1 MTLTRRHF
9 LAGAGALVVA
19 CQKREPETPLAHL
32 YGKEWVHG
40 AYSHYARAY
49 ATVEKSAEQKS
60 FDSYKIFAQKGIAA
74 LDGLQSREVPFFI
87 RVAPDVT
94 SFRIERDVPE
104 RLTFSASMSASD
116 REEATAGWK
125 LAREHLHTDYDEI
138 HRLDWAL
145 TGLLTELSRVRNA
158 IDQGLIE
165 QFRICRQLATL
176 AAGGALP
183 FQLPYQVTRQDYES
197 VLRLVLERLENDRAR
212 LSRTEAAMIAVGLTA
227 RATDTGSA
235 SLADNVRK
243 VLLAVVLDAEA
254 NAKGRALTYPQT
266 DRGALLSRAR
276 ELEARIVA
284 SAEYKQ
290 WLAIEQEKEDVL
302 GQLLTV
308 LDSVTGLP
316 TSSVYRQVMR
326 VWRGGGDY
334 LAYLQIAVAIVPS
347 GTGLSGVLND
357 ARDHT
362 QRYRGI
368 ITKSDRARELVTQA
382 QQPSPERAAEIE
394 GAVVNVATRRARKQL
409 DRQLVFFESND
420 ELTRVKEELS
430 QSPLGTGALPSV
442 PR

>member
-1 MTLTRRHF
+1 MTFSRRDF
-9 LAGAGALVVA
+9 LAGAGALVLA
-19 CQKREPETPLAHL
+19 CQKREPSTPLAHL
-32 YGKEWVHG
+32 HGKEWVHG

-49 ATVEKSAEQKS
+49 ATVEQNAEKKS
-60 FDSYKIFAQKGIAA
+60 FDSYKIFAQKGITA
-74 LDGLQSREVPFFI
+74 LDGLQSREVPFYI
-87 RVAPDVT
+87 RVAADAT
-94 SFRIERDVPE
+94 SFRVERDVPE
-104 RLTFSASMSASD
+104 RLTFSASMSESD

-145 TGLLTELSRVRNA
+145 TGLLTELSRVRIA

-165 QFRICRQLATL
+165 QFRICRQLGTL
-176 AAGGALP
+176 SAGGALP
-183 FQLPYQVTRQDYES
+183 FQLPYQVTPQDYES
-197 VLRLVLERLENDRAR
+197 VLRLVLERLENDRDR
-212 LSRTEAAMIAVGLTA
+212 LKRTEAAMIAVGLAA

-243 VLLAVVLDAEA
+243 VLVAVVKDAEA
-254 NAKGRALTYPQT
+254 NAKGRSLSYPESDREAILT
-266 DRGALLSRAR
+266 RAR
-276 ELEARIVA
+276 ALEARIVA

-290 WLAIEQEKEDVL
+290 WLAVEQEKEDVL

-316 TSSVYRQVMR
+316 TSNVYRQVMR

-357 ARDHT
+357 ARDKT
-362 QRYRGI
+362 QRYR
-368 ITKSDRARELVTQA
+368 DLVQK
-382 QQPSPERAAEIE
+382 SPERAAQLE
-394 GAVVNVATRRARKQL
+394 GFVVNTATKRARKQL
-409 DRQLVFFESND
+409 DRQLVVFESNEEVQRVKD
-420 ELTRVKEELS
+420 ELA
-430 QSPLGTGALPSV
+430 QSPLGTGSLPQV